1 MSISVFFTSIGQAIK
16 EFFSNTK
23 VNLHGAH
30 WVLRR
35 IQWTAGSVHE
45 RSSNLRPESVES
57 PSLDEK
63 SVKEIFSKHYA
74 RKSRD
79 RYPKFSNKP
88 KRLVLKKKPLVL
100 PKVLR
105 GELSQSSASYHFVE
119 GESVS
124 RVETYLDED
133 SSPRLFFQAKNN
145 ASREEVVN
153 LKSPWLGTRCKN
165 LVLNRSFPY

>member
-1 MSISVFFTSIGQAIK
+1 MDG
-16 EFFSNTK
+16 
-23 VNLHGAH
+23 
-30 WVLRR
+30 
-35 IQWTAGSVHE
+35 GSVHE
-45 RSSNLRPESVES
+45 RNGNLRPESLES
-57 PSLDEK
+57 PLLDEK

-105 GELSQSSASYHFVE
+105 GELSQSSASYQFVE

-133 SSPRLFFQAKNN
+133 SPATVLPNQIQRVTGRKWWIKIAAARGPMQ
-145 ASREEVVN
+145 
-153 LKSPWLGTRCKN
+153 KSA
-165 LVLNRSFPY
+165 LNRRSHVEHNSG

>member
-1 MSISVFFTSIGQAIK
+1 MDG
-16 EFFSNTK
+16 
-23 VNLHGAH
+23 
-30 WVLRR
+30 
-35 IQWTAGSVHE
+35 GSVHE
-45 RSSNLRPESVES
+45 RNGNLRPESLES

-105 GELSQSSASYHFVE
+105 GELSQSSASYQFVE

-124 RVETYLDED
+124 ALKRTLTKIPLRDCSSSQKTRHGKEGLKIAAARGPMQKSGAQSLVPMLNTTVGEPWGFDNIVEF
-133 SSPRLFFQAKNN
+133 R
-145 ASREEVVN
+145 
-153 LKSPWLGTRCKN
+153 KN
-165 LVLNRSFPY
+165 LRKSEVLTRILA